1 MLNLLTEGVAQSVVT
16 AAELAPIL
24 ESLQAQLTVGNI
36 IGVIAIVVGAGVGFV
51 FAWWGVRFVTRKVVK
66 AATKGKL

>member
-1 MLNLLTEGVAQSVVT
+1 MTLQTLEAAVGTIIT
-16 AAELAPIL
+16 AAELTPIL
-24 ESLQAQLTVGNI
+24 ESLQAQLTVGNV